1 MDVLDLYSS
10 IFDTDEKNIL
20 KVPEVDYNKFEAQMT
35 QLNSDCAI
43 NDAES
48 WKAASE
54 IVLTD

>member
-1 MDVLDLYSS
+1 MDKLDLYTSL
-10 IFDTDEKNIL
+10 FDTDERSFL
-20 KVPEVDYNKFEAQMT
+20 KVSEADYNSFATQMAQF
-35 QLNSDCAI
+35 NSECVI

>member
-1 MDVLDLYSS
+1 MDKFDLYTSL
-10 IFDTDEKNIL
+10 FDTSENNFL
-20 KVPEVDYNKFEAQMT
+20 NVSESDYSSFESRMAQFS
-35 QLNSDCAI
+35 SDCVI